1 MTGSK
6 YNEQYHTSCDFPR
19 LTDTQYEFRV
29 GNDMYT
35 VTSGWPSDEEAWGG
49 IRVLLNAL
57 QVDDQSVQ
65 YWTGL
70 VLWYMETE
78 VGEHR
83 PSYTISDLIRAAKAC
98 QVIKEVPT
106 FACLNGLIGYKST
119 FGQECDTWDIVY
131 SRCEAYNT
139 NKEVC

>member
-1 MTGSK
+1 MTESK
-6 YNEQYHTSCDFPR
+6 YNESFHTSCNFPR
-19 LTDTQYEFRV
+19 LIDTQYEFRV

-35 VTSGWPSDEEAWGG
+35 VASGYASSEAAWGG
-49 IRVLLNAL
+49 IRVLVNGD
-57 QVDDQSVQ
+57 VTEQSVQ
-65 YWTGL
+65 YWIGL

-78 VGEHR
+78 GAKYR
-83 PSYTISDLIRAAKAC
+83 PSYTISDLIRAGKAC
-98 QVIKEVPT
+98 HVIKEVPT
-106 FACLNGLIGYKST
+106 FTRLNKLIGYKST